1 MRDTIQGTHVWSCD
15 GEGVPTRTPVA
26 LSSRGV
32 QGEHVLPVWGVTSG
46 CEGLWGHLIT
56 RQVRY
61 VPGAQDMLSPSGP
74 NISLAH
80 QHQLDPLRSSTH
92 CREQTSM
99 PLYSY
104 IHICLLHQMPHSN
117 LPCFYNPLEKKGSR
131 KFSTVLS
138 FKKYKNEHYDDRRV
152 LRGRTD
158 KYIQKYIRLLVCGS
172 WALGQGCAVK
182 PRPPKPSSSAS
193 AGPG

>member
-1 MRDTIQGTHVWSCD
+1 
-15 GEGVPTRTPVA
+15 
-26 LSSRGV
+26 
-32 QGEHVLPVWGVTSG
+32 
-46 CEGLWGHLIT
+46 
-56 RQVRY
+56 
-61 VPGAQDMLSPSGP
+61 
-74 NISLAH
+74 
-80 QHQLDPLRSSTH
+80 
-92 CREQTSM
+92 
-99 PLYSY
+99 
-104 IHICLLHQMPHSN
+104 MPHSN

-158 KYIQKYIRLLVCGS
+158 KYVQKHVRLRVCGS
-172 WALGQGCAVK
+172 WPRQHCAVK